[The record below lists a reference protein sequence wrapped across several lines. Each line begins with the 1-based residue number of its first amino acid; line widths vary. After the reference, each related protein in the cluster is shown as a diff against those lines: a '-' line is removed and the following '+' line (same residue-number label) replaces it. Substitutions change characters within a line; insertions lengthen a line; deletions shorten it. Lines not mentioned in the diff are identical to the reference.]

1 MPAPSNRDED
11 RRASWFT
18 LLDRREMSSWL
29 DHSIAA
35 RLKIGPIGVV
45 VGRTI
50 PGIDHDEH
58 QLAGAGHRPTHGA
71 RLFRPS

>member
-1 MPAPSNRDED
+1 
-11 RRASWFT
+11 
-18 LLDRREMSSWL
+18 MSVGY
-29 DHSIAA
+29 HSIAA

-58 QLAGAGHRPTHGA
+58 QLAGAGGIDRHTA
-71 RLFRPS
+71 RAAVPPVMMPLL

>member
-1 MPAPSNRDED
+1 MKTDEPAGSHCSTGGNV
-11 RRASWFT
+11 
-18 LLDRREMSSWL
+18 SWL

-58 QLAGAGHRPTHGA
+58 QLAGAGEIDRHTA
-71 RLFRPS
+71 RAAVPPVMMPLL